1 YVKCNHCGYY
11 PSTNGYYCANCGNK
25 VSNYMSDSPDSFGCF
40 IAILVL
46 VALLFIGSIILA
58 SVSIYQTIKKVNYK
72 RALWFG
78 IGGILWSV
86 LVFIIIGYGD
96 LLKDPDSKDFWIY
109 VIWSNAFGLVFSLI
123 STILSISRLNKLN
136 SQDVQKQ
143 IKAKTKNDE
152 YLKENIINK
161 RDKVSSTSITN
172 EASLDNLNT
181 DSKSSKSK
189 IILIVVVSLVAISL
203 GILYTMYVI
212 NNHTGTNSK
221 VENKSSNVITE
232 VDSTPLKYTELSV
245 VKARHVAENALMQ
258 IYRKDY
264 FNSNGKYPTTCS
276 LKCDTVIIKD
286 INGDNLPDGFFHY
299 WGEDFEVYGN
309 ATQMGWLVLLNT
321 GNNLEILHP
330 SIKYRF
336 EFEKFS
342 DDTLVGIV
350 PVFGGATCCPTSKN
364 EVKYLF
370 RNNDYKLI
378 SEKTIWAETSESNQ
392 EIENQ
397 NIENN
402 EINVDGQSQTK
413 TIIRDSRAKDVANV
427 FWDSKYTLFCKLTD
441 EPIFPNSKGEY
452 DIWYASHEEPYPHH
466 KILTKKELSSLLF
479 YKFKD
484 FEACKKWCDS
494 KKNN

>member
-1 YVKCNHCGYY
+1 MSDYVKCNHCGYY
-11 PSTNGYYCANCGNK
+11 PSTNGYYCANCGHK
-25 VSNYMSDSPDSFGCF
+25 VNNDDGVAG
-40 IAILVL
+40 IAILLIALIL
-46 VALLFIGSIILA
+46 VGSIIFA
-58 SVSIYQTIKKVNYK
+58 TISLFQSLKRHNYK
-72 RALWFG
+72 RAIWFG
-78 IGGILWSV
+78 VGGILWSI
-86 LVFIIIGYGD
+86 LMFIIYFHVDDKHDPEVVNIYG
-96 LLKDPDSKDFWIY
+96 FM
-109 VIWSNAFGLVFSLI
+109 IWSNIIGIISSLI
-123 STILSISRLNKLN
+123 SIYLSIYKLNKLN
-136 SQDVQKQ
+136 TQKVQKQ
-143 IKAKTKNDE
+143 TKAKNE
-152 YLKENIINK
+152 YLKENLINK
-161 RDKVSSTSITN
+161 RDNKVSSTSITN
-172 EASLDNLNT
+172 EASSYSLNT
-181 DSKSSKSK
+181 NSKSSKSK
-189 IILIVVVSLVAISL
+189 IILIVVISLVVISL
-203 GILYTMYVI
+203 GILYTLYVI
-212 NNHTGTNSK
+212 NNHTGTNSE

-232 VDSTPLKYTELSV
+232 VDNIPLKYSELSV
-245 VKARHVAENALMQ
+245 VKAIQVAENALMQ

-264 FNSNGKYPTTCS
+264 FNSNGTYPTTCS

-286 INGDNLPDGFFHY
+286 INGDNLPDGFIHY

-364 EVKYLF
+364 EVRYLF

-378 SEKTIWAETSESNQ
+378 SEKTIWEETSESNQ

-402 EINVDGQSQTK
+402 EITVDGQSQTK

-466 KILTKKELSSLLF
+466 KILAKKELSSLLF